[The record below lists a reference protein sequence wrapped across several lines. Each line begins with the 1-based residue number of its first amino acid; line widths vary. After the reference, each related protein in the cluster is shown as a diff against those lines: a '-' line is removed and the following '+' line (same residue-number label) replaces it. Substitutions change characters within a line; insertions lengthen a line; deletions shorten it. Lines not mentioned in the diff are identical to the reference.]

1 MTAHTLPTA
10 IRPHATAPLTA
21 DGLTAAIKYLNDA
34 GISPYDLIAYGQIS
48 DRCDG
53 ERSLEEV
60 LDIVN
65 GEAWGEAAEDE
76 ADQSSLWEDF

>member
-21 DGLTAAIKYLNDA
+21 DSLTAAIKYLNDA

-48 DRCDG
+48 DRCDLP
-53 ERSLEEV
+53 LEEV